1 MRRPG
6 RRPTTS
12 SRSRPARA
20 AAAPAAAERLQ
31 KVLAGAGVASRREI
45 EEWIRAA
52 RITVDGKPATLGQRV
67 SGRERISIDGKP
79 VAALRRPA
87 ARARTLIYHKPSG
100 EICSRHDPEQRPT
113 VFERLPP
120 VQGGRWVSVG
130 RLDFTTSGLL
140 LLTTDG
146 ALAHALMHPSSGL
159 EREYMVRILGAV
171 DEATLQRLRDGL
183 QLEDGPA
190 RFDVLEAAGGGET
203 NRWFRVL
210 VKEGRNRLVRRLWE
224 AAGCQVSR
232 LIRVRYGPVVLPRD
246 LRTGRHRL
254 LEGEGLQALYAAAG
268 LAGSDAQGPAYWQS
282 KVPPVTPRLAGPSR
296 KR

>member
-1 MRRPG
+1 ML
-6 RRPTTS
+6 
-12 SRSRPARA
+12 A
-20 AAAPAAAERLQ
+20 A
-31 KVLAGAGVASRREI
+31 AGVASRREV
-45 EEWIRAA
+45 EEWIRAG
-52 RITVDGKPATLGQRV
+52 RIAVDGKPATLGQRI

-79 VAALRRPA
+79 VPALRRPA
-87 ARARTLIYHKPSG
+87 ARPRTLMYHKPAG

-113 VFERLPP
+113 VFDSLPP
-120 VQGGRWVSVG
+120 LQGGRWVSVG

-171 DEATLQRLRDGL
+171 DDATLQRLRDGL
-183 QLEDGPA
+183 VLDDGPA
-190 RFDVLEAAGGGET
+190 RFDVLEPAGGGET

-232 LIRVRYGPVVLPRD
+232 LIRVRYGPVVLPRG
-246 LRTGRHRL
+246 LRTGRHQL
-254 LEGEGLQALYAAAG
+254 LEGEELQALYAAAG
-268 LAGSDAQGPAYWQS
+268 LSAPEQR
-282 KVPPVTPRLAGPSR
+282 RLATGSR
-296 KR
+296 KSRR

>member
-1 MRRPG
+1 VL
-6 RRPTTS
+6 
-12 SRSRPARA
+12 A
-20 AAAPAAAERLQ
+20 AA
-31 KVLAGAGVASRREI
+31 GVGSRREI
-45 EEWIRAA
+45 EEWIRAG
-52 RITVDGKPATLGQRV
+52 RITVDGARAALGVRV

-79 VAALRRPA
+79 VAALRRPVL
-87 ARARTLIYHKPSG
+87 RPRTLVYHKPAG

-120 VQGGRWVSVG
+120 LQGGRWVSVG

-146 ALAHALMHPSSGL
+146 ALAHGLMHPSSGL

-171 DEATLQRLRDGL
+171 EEATLQRLRAGL

-190 RFDVLEAAGGGET
+190 RFDLLEPAGGGET

-232 LIRVRYGPVVLPRD
+232 LMRVRYGPVVLARE
-246 LRTGRHRL
+246 LRVGRHRL
-254 LEGEGLQALYAAAG
+254 LEGEELQALYRAAG
-268 LAGSDAQGPAYWQS
+268 LPPPGEQSEGYWQS
-282 KVPPVTPRLAGPSR
+282 KVPPETPRLAGPSR

>member
-1 MRRPG
+1 
-6 RRPTTS
+6 
-12 SRSRPARA
+12 
-20 AAAPAAAERLQ
+20 
-31 KVLAGAGVASRREI
+31 VLAGAGVASRREI
-45 EEWIRAA
+45 EEWIRAG
-52 RITVDGKPATLGQRV
+52 RITVDGARATLGQRV

-87 ARARTLIYHKPSG
+87 ARPRTLIYHKPSG

-159 EREYMVRILGAV
+159 EREYMVRSLGAV
-171 DEATLQRLRDGL
+171 DDATLQRLRDGL

-190 RFDVLEAAGGGET
+190 RFDALEPAGGGET

-246 LRTGRHRL
+246 LRAGRHRL

-268 LAGSDAQGPAYWQS
+268 LAVSDEQHRGYWQS